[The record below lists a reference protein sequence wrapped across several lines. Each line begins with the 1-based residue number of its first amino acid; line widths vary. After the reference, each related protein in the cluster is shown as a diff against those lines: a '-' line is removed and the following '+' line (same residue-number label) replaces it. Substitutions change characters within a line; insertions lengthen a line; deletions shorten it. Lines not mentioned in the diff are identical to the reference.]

1 MRSRLWAAIAALA
14 VVLAVAS
21 VAAAANGGRPLS
33 TDLTGAEEFPGPGDA
48 DATGQADL
56 RLNQGQNQVC
66 FDVSWA
72 DVDGTVFAAHIHI
85 GPPGVAGPIVVGL
98 FEGTFAGT
106 DSVSGCVEDVD
117 AELIKAIRQDPA
129 DYYVNVH
136 STPGFEAGAVRG
148 QLGD

>member
-56 RLNQGQNQVC
+56 RLNQGQNRVC

-72 DVDGTVFAAHIHI
+72 DVDGTVFAGHIHI

-117 AELIKAIRQDPA
+117 ASLIKAIRQDPA